1 MKSQFQTTPLDSAA
15 LLLFD
20 VRFLPNSSEETA
32 RLATRLTSERR
43 KKYDRFRFEADKRR
57 SLVAGLALEYAFGA
71 ASNEIL
77 VDEFGKPY
85 LPGGAF
91 FNLSHS
97 GNWVALAVDLRGS
110 VGCDVQIRQDSLKP
124 EIIAKRFFHASEYEA
139 FLTSAPEERER
150 VFYRT
155 WALKE
160 SYLKALGRGFRIAPT
175 SFAVD
180 ANAEPRLVERA
191 SEDDAQNW
199 NLRVWDFEGGALA
212 LCATS
217 DLSQIEPRQIA
228 FV

>member
-1 MKSQFQTTPLDSAA
+1 MITRNSVA
-15 LLLFD
+15 LSLFD
-20 VRFLPNSSEETA
+20 VRLLPDSLEEIA
-32 RLATRLTSERR
+32 RLKARLTPERR
-43 KKYDRFRFEADKRR
+43 KKVERYRFESDKRR
-57 SLVAGLALEYAFGA
+57 ALVAGLALERAFGA
-71 ASNEIL
+71 ASREIL
-77 VDEFGKPY
+77 VDAFGKPY

-97 GNWVALAVDLRGS
+97 GNWVALAVDSRGG

-139 FLTSAPEERER
+139 FSSSAPEERER

-160 SYLKALGRGFRIAPT
+160 SYLKALGRGFRIAPA

-180 ANAEPRLVERA
+180 ASSEPRLFERA
-191 SEDDAQNW
+191 PEDDAQDW
-199 NLRVWDFEGGALA
+199 NMRVWDFEGGALA

-217 DLSQIEPRQIA
+217 DASQIEPRQIA

>member
-1 MKSQFQTTPLDSAA
+1 MKSPMKTPSDSAV

-20 VRFLPNSSEETA
+20 VRLLPTSPEETA
-32 RLATRLTSERR
+32 RLATRLTHERR
-43 KKYDRFRFEADKRR
+43 KKYERYRFESDKRR
-57 SLVAGLALEYAFGA
+57 ALVAGLALECAFGA
-71 ASNEIL
+71 SAREIR

-97 GNWVALAVDLRGS
+97 GDWVALAVDSRGA
-110 VGCDVQIRQDSLKP
+110 VGCDVQIRQETLKP
-124 EIIAKRFFHASEYEA
+124 EIIAKRFFHSTEYEA
-139 FLTSAPEERER
+139 FLSSAPEERER

-160 SYLKALGRGFRIAPT
+160 SCLKALGRGFRIAPT

-180 ANAEPRLVERA
+180 AGAAPRLVERA
-191 SEDDAQNW
+191 PEDDAQDW

-212 LCATS
+212 LCALGDVAS
-217 DLSQIEPRQIA
+217 VEPER
-228 FV
+228 VDYL

>member
-1 MKSQFQTTPLDSAA
+1 MTKTIKTITTDSTV

-20 VRFLPNSSEETA
+20 VRRLPTSPEETA
-32 RLATRLTSERR
+32 RLAARLTPERR
-43 KKYDRFRFEADKRR
+43 KKYERFRFEADKRR
-57 SLVAGLALEYAFGA
+57 ALTAGLALEFAFGESA
-71 ASNEIL
+71 RKIV

-97 GNWVALAVDLRGS
+97 GDWVALAVDPRGA
-110 VGCDVQIRQDSLKP
+110 VGCDVQIRQETLKP

-139 FLTSAPEERER
+139 FLSSAPEERER

-160 SYLKALGRGFRIAPT
+160 SCLKALGRGFRMAPT

-180 ANAEPRLVERA
+180 AGAAPRLVERA
-191 SEDDAQNW
+191 PDDDASGW

-212 LCATS
+212 LCSAGNVGS
-217 DLSQIEPRQIA
+217 VEPMNVD
-228 FV
+228 F

>member
-1 MKSQFQTTPLDSAA
+1 MITRDSVA
-15 LLLFD
+15 LSLFD
-20 VRFLPNSSEETA
+20 VRLLPDSLEEIA
-32 RLATRLTSERR
+32 RLEARLTPERR
-43 KKYDRFRFEADKRR
+43 KKIERYRFESDKRR
-57 SLVAGLALEYAFGA
+57 ALAAGLALERAFGA
-71 ASNEIL
+71 TAREIL

-97 GNWVALAVDLRGS
+97 GNWVALAVDSRGG

-139 FLTSAPEERER
+139 FLSSEGEERER

-175 SFAVD
+175 SFAIES
-180 ANAEPRLVERA
+180 NASPRLVERA
-191 SEDDAQNW
+191 PEDDAQGW
-199 NLRVWDFEGGALA
+199 NMRVWDFEGGALA
-212 LCATS
+212 LCAS
-217 DLSQIEPRQIA
+217 GDVALIEPER
-228 FV
+228 VDYL